1 MNNLYRHSKGHEK
14 NIVTPFFVSFVSLES
29 AVIDGVLS
37 VLFIIELTT
46 DSGKSFDEAN
56 LLMMLISD
64 GNLSVEQIQKHV
76 QQGF

>member
-1 MNNLYRHSKGHEK
+1 MKNLYRHSKGHEK
-14 NIVTPFFVSFVSLES
+14 NIVTPLFVSFVSLES

-37 VLFIIELTT
+37 VLFIIKLTT
-46 DSGKSFDEAN
+46 DSGKSFHEGN